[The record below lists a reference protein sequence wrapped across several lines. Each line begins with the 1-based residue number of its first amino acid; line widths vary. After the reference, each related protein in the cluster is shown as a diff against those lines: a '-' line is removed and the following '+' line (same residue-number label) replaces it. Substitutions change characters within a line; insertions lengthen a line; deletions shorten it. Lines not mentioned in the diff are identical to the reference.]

1 MDMDT
6 RSAILTLADKLIREK
21 GFNAFSFSDIARQLN
36 IRNASIHYH
45 FPTKTALGVAVIDY
59 HIDNFKK
66 TKHNSA
72 NLSAL
77 EKLETFFGIHAQIQ
91 LEKRVCI
98 VGSLA
103 PDYHTLED
111 CMTDRLKEFSSVMLD
126 WVTGF
131 LEEGKQSGVFNMNT
145 DVRTKALLII
155 SNMIAIV
162 PLARLTDKN
171 DFKLIK
177 EAIKK
182 ELLLK

>member
-1 MDMDT
+1 MDT

-59 HIDNFKK
+59 HIDHFNT
-66 TKHNSA
+66 TKHNSE

-77 EKLETFFGIHAQIQ
+77 EKLETFFGIHTQIDS
-91 LEKRVCI
+91 EKKVCI
-98 VGSLA
+98 IGSLA

-111 CMTDRLKEFSSVMLD
+111 CMINKLKEFSSAMLD

-131 LEEGKQSGVFNMNT
+131 LEEGKHEGVFTINT
-145 DVRTKALLII
+145 DSRTKALLII
-155 SNMIAIV
+155 SNMVAIV

>member
-1 MDMDT
+1 MDT

-21 GFNAFSFSDIARQLN
+21 GFNAFCFSDIARQLN

-45 FPTKTALGVAVIDY
+45 FPSKTALGAAVIDY
-59 HIDNFKK
+59 HIDQFNI
-66 TKHNSA
+66 TRQNSEH
-72 NLSAL
+72 LSAID
-77 EKLETFFGIHAQIQ
+77 KLETFFAIHAQIE

-98 VGSLA
+98 IASLA
-103 PDYHTLED
+103 PDYHMLED
-111 CMTDRLKEFSSVMLD
+111 CMTDKLKEFSSAMLD

-131 LEEGKQSGVFNMNT
+131 LEEGKNEGVFNLNT
-145 DVRTKALLII
+145 DIRTKALLII
-155 SNMIAIV
+155 SNMVAIV

-171 DFKLIK
+171 DFKRIQ